1 MSTGPMDAIP
11 EGQKLPQRAI
21 SRWGSLY
28 GWERSYRKNKA
39 AFMVGRLWVKGLKLY
54 D

>member
-1 MSTGPMDAIP
+1 MVINTLGFTGLLQAFIP
-11 EGQKLPQRAI
+11 VFLNRV
-21 SRWGSLY
+21 
-28 GWERSYRKNKA
+28 RSYRKNKA

>member
-1 MSTGPMDAIP
+1 MAI
-11 EGQKLPQRAI
+11 
-21 SRWGSLY
+21 Y
-28 GWERSYRKNKA
+28 GIPKAESPVFLNRVRSYRKNKA